1 MEFAGISQKAIDSL
15 VFSPTWKILPLPAL
29 STAEQEKEP
38 RIIIV
43 PPSQAALRQEIADRL
58 PQADVRLLT
67 PQSIDD
73 LARAVAGSAALR
85 LCFVTRTPW
94 RAAVPDEDVSA
105 FFHLLKALGD
115 KPAVKL
121 DVFTDKAVASPLFES
136 VTHPVDGVYV
146 GLAQTL
152 AKERPEW
159 IVRSFSLQ
167 KLTADA
173 LQDLLRASLPTHPG
187 TPVCIAEGRYGVAE
201 MQPTTL
207 SSWPAQSAFRQQGTW
222 LGGKLAEY
230 LAARYLAKLVILGR
244 RPEAHDLLMR
254 LRDLGAVEAH
264 YHSVDLSDRA
274 ALQDVLDQYAVIH
287 GVVHSALVLE
297 DASLAAMSEQTLFN
311 VLRPKVHGAYNL
323 ARALK
328 GRTLDFCLFF
338 SSIQS
343 YIANPGQG
351 NYTAACVAKDAF
363 ADLLHNGLM
372 INSKI
377 INWGFWGSVGVV
389 ASEHYRERMKKL
401 QIGSIEV
408 DEGLSVIERFLVTER
423 RQITVVKASDLVLKR
438 LNIAPHTALQEAM
451 AKNVMVQNVM
461 TQNLETQNVATQ
473 TPPQLKDQE
482 LAAPA
487 TSANLIPAYRT
498 QDPLVARNEAMSA
511 ALQDYARWRLNQTSM
526 PETIAPKF
534 GKLVAAI
541 RSIRAGL
548 SPQREEVI
556 RRYPELQGHIRLLD
570 QCIENLPAILRGET
584 NPLSVIFPDGGFELV
599 EPVYRDNPIA
609 DYFNQVVARIVAN
622 LQKARAGRPLR
633 IIEIGAGTGS
643 TTQFV
648 LPELAP
654 DNVSYTFTDLSFA
667 FLNKARRRFADY
679 PFVEYKICN
688 IEKPHAFEETF
699 DVVIATNVI
708 HATSDLPETLRQVR
722 RLLRDDGVFVLN
734 EITSCQD
741 YATLTFGLTDGWWL
755 SQDAYRIPNSPL
767 LSGDSWRRLIVQAGF
782 QDVDAHGGED
792 QQVIVG
798 FAGAD
803 IQQRRAP
810 QNSAQEEE
818 VSPIEP
824 SQGSAAAQTASQ
836 DGVASQAS
844 IEAFFQQVIAEV
856 LQFDPSEIERDMPF
870 SEMGVDS
877 LISMELLKPIK
888 DKTGYLPAT
897 ILFEYPTIRQ
907 LAEHILTAGL
917 AWREIEVSAEPVA
930 VPVVE
935 KTPLRRDSLAEIMNQ
950 VRAVIADT
958 MMMDPEDVEADT
970 PFQEYGVD
978 SIISLELIHPLKEI
992 FGYQPATVL
1001 FEYPSL
1007 RQLAEYLATTVAT
1020 SSSDEATPDST
1031 PAQSSETGQHAD
1043 SSGADEP
1050 ARDAQSFS
1058 DAPEKSLWRQGDIAI
1073 IGMSARL
1080 PKAQDVGRFWENLR
1094 QGRDCTDVIPAE
1106 RWKQEGFLTD
1116 APLNGRGSYT
1126 NRGAFIDDVDAFDHV
1141 FFNLTPNEAARM
1153 DPQERIMLEQTY
1165 RSMLDAGYTR
1175 KQWAGSDTAV
1185 FVGVMNGDYAWHSPV
1200 ETSTAPATS
1209 LFWSMAN
1216 RASYFFDWR
1225 GPSMA
1230 VDTACSASLTALHLA
1245 CQALKNGDCEQ
1256 AVVGGVNLI
1265 THPRHY
1271 EQLCGLHML
1280 SRSEQCKPFGANAD
1294 GFVDGEGVICLAM
1307 KRAEDAIRDNDRVY
1321 AFIKGSAINAGGRS
1335 NGYTAPNPE
1344 AQASLISKALQAAGV
1359 TPQEVGYVEAHGTG
1373 TELGDPIELRALSK
1387 SYGAAAPQS
1396 IRLGSVKSNVGH
1408 LESAAGLCGVLKAVL
1423 QMRHGEWVPSLHA
1436 EQLNPHLDFT
1446 QTPFLLNRD
1455 RCEWDAAAPRV
1466 SAVSSFGAG
1475 GGNAHVVIQGVAQAL
1490 ASPGTITDT
1499 AQGAT
1504 RREIYVIPLSHHS
1517 SAGLQQTLDCLRDWL
1532 QKEQVDMD
1540 ALAYTLA
1547 CARDHERFRRALVCR
1562 DQADL
1567 IQQLGRDLQMTG
1579 VASRKG
1585 TSGQAQQAS
1594 PQRLTRDNAENVTAM
1609 YEAGDDLPWRDFY
1622 PQRRL
1627 AAVPEY
1633 GFIRHRHWIDSVES
1647 NFKGFH
1653 SLTHAHRINGRAMAP
1668 AAWTLSTLCES
1679 ADDSGFANIMWK
1691 DMITDPHNVE
1701 VIEEG
1706 GRTLFVG
1713 RGGFT
1718 EYCIA
1723 ERTRDENVPQHIST
1737 VLARL
1742 GVENP
1747 LQAIDIDN
1755 APRRSQAEIYGDF
1768 QQRGYDYGAP
1778 LQGIRWAQIRPGLV
1792 RAFLQVDH
1800 DWGQLVSPALLD
1812 AGLQLAILAPA
1823 SAAESSG
1830 YGETAVFMP
1839 YHLGRLVVN
1848 RLPDNE
1854 AVYGY
1859 CLEKTTAQASKAR
1872 RFDFY
1877 FTDRRGEV
1885 LIMME
1890 DMVSVV
1896 VRPHAEDEVDTPPRQ
1911 VLPEPRFE
1919 VFDLS

>member
-1 MEFAGISQKAIDSL
+1 MRDMEFAEISQTAIDTL
-15 VFSPTWKILPLPAL
+15 VFSPEWKILPLAAASEADEL
-29 STAEQEKEP
+29 WV
-38 RIIIV
+38 IIV
-43 PPSQAALRQEIADRL
+43 PPSQAALREEIADYT
-58 PQADVRLLT
+58 PQAEVRLLD
-67 PQSIDD
+67 PQTIDD
-73 LARAVAGSAALR
+73 LARAVDKKTALR

-105 FFHLLKALGD
+105 FFSLLKALRD

-159 IVRSFSLQ
+159 TVRSFSLH
-167 KLTADA
+167 KLTPDTLLEA
-173 LQDLLRASLPTHPG
+173 LRAPLPTLLG
-187 TPVCIAEGRYGVAE
+187 WPVCLADGRYGVAD

-207 SSWPAQSAFRQQGTW
+207 SPWPAQSAFRQQGTYVILGGAGG

-230 LAARYLAKLVILGR
+230 LAARYQARLVILGR
-244 RPEAHDLLMR
+244 RSEAHDLLMR
-254 LRDLGAVEAH
+254 LRDLGAAEAH

-274 ALQDVLDQYAVIH
+274 ALQTVLDQYAVIH

-311 VLRPKVHGAYNL
+311 VLRPKVHGTYNL
-323 ARALK
+323 VRALK

-372 INSKI
+372 INSKV
-377 INWGFWGSVGVV
+377 INWGYWGSVGVV
-389 ASEHYRERMKKL
+389 ASETYRERMKKL

-408 DEGLSVIERFLVTER
+408 DEGLAVIERFLVTER
-423 RQITVVKASDLVLKR
+423 RQITVVKASDLALKR
-438 LNIAPHTALQEAM
+438 LHIAPHTAAQKLM
-451 AKNVMVQNVM
+451 PQNVM
-461 TQNLETQNVATQ
+461 AHIS
-473 TPPQLKDQE
+473 PQLKAQE
-482 LAAPA
+482 PTAPSIGA
-487 TSANLIPAYRT
+487 DLIPAYRI
-498 QDPLVARNEAMSA
+498 QDPLVARNKAMSA
-511 ALQDYARWRLNQTSM
+511 ALQEYARWRLSQVSM

-534 GKLVAAI
+534 GKLAAAL
-541 RSIRAGL
+541 RSIRAGH
-548 SPQREEVI
+548 SPSREQVI
-556 RRYPELQGHIRLLD
+556 DLYPELKGHIRLLD
-570 QCIENLPAILRGET
+570 QCIDNLPAILRGET

-648 LPELAP
+648 LPELTP

-688 IEKPHAFEETF
+688 IEKPPAFEQPF

-722 RLLRDDGVFVLN
+722 RLLADDGVFVLN

-755 SQDAYRIPNSPL
+755 SQDPYRIPNSPL
-767 LSGDSWRRLIVQAGF
+767 LSGDSWRRLMLQAGF
-782 QDVDAHGGED
+782 QGVDAHGGKD
-792 QQVIVG
+792 QQVMVG

-803 IQQRRAP
+803 TQQGALSQNTAP
-810 QNSAQEEE
+810 QTEA
-818 VSPIEP
+818 VPIEP
-824 SQGSAAAQTASQ
+824 SHDSAAEQSASQ
-836 DGVASQAS
+836 TGVASQAS
-844 IEAFFQQVIAEV
+844 IEAFLQQAIAEV

-888 DKTGYLPAT
+888 EKAGYLPAT

-907 LAEHILTAGL
+907 LAEYVVASGL
-917 AWREIEVSAEPVA
+917 AWNEGATNQAPTAALTAEETA
-930 VPVVE
+930 VM
-935 KTPLRRDSLAEIMNQ
+935 PLGRDSLTEIMNQ

-958 MMMDPEDVEADT
+958 MMMEPGDVEADT

-978 SIISLELIHPLKEI
+978 SIISLELIRPLKEI
-992 FGYQPATVL
+992 FGYLPATVL

-1007 RQLAEYLATTVAT
+1007 RQLADYLATTVAT
-1020 SSSDEATPDST
+1020 SPSGEITPENT
-1031 PAQSSETGQHAD
+1031 PAQVSETGEYGGN
-1043 SSGADEP
+1043 SGTDE
-1050 ARDAQSFS
+1050 RDWDAQPSS
-1058 DAPEKSLWRQGDIAI
+1058 DAPEKPLWRPGDIAI
-1073 IGMSARL
+1073 VGMAARL
-1080 PKAQDVGRFWENLR
+1080 PKAQDVARFWDNLR
-1094 QGRDCTDVIPAE
+1094 QGRDCTDVIPME

-1126 NRGAFIDDVDAFDHV
+1126 NRGAFVDDVDAFDHV

-1185 FVGVMNGDYAWHSPV
+1185 FVGVMNGDYAWHTPAQ
-1200 ETSTAPATS
+1200 TTTAPATS

-1271 EQLCGLHML
+1271 ELLCGLHML

-1294 GFVDGEGVICLAM
+1294 GFVDGEGVVCLVV
-1307 KRAEDAIRDNDRVY
+1307 KRAEDAIRDKDRVY

-1335 NGYTAPNPE
+1335 NGYTAPNPD
-1344 AQASLISKALQAAGV
+1344 AQAALIGKALRAAGV
-1359 TPQEVGYVEAHGTG
+1359 SPQEVGYVEAHGTG

-1387 SYGAAAPQS
+1387 SYGDAAPQS
-1396 IRLGSVKSNVGH
+1396 IRLGSVKSNIGH

-1423 QMRHGEWVPSLHA
+1423 QMHHCEWVPSLHA

-1446 QTPFLLNRD
+1446 QTPFLLNREL
-1455 RCEWDAAAPRV
+1455 RVWYATAPRV
-1466 SAVSSFGAG
+1466 STVSSFGAG
-1475 GGNAHVVIQGVAQAL
+1475 GGNAHVVIQGVAQASVD
-1490 ASPGTITDT
+1490 AAPPAARDS
-1499 AQGAT
+1499 
-1504 RREIYVIPLSHHS
+1504 YVIPLSHHCN
-1517 SAGLQQTLDCLRDWL
+1517 AGLQQTMDSLREWL
-1532 QKEQVDMD
+1532 LGRQVDMD

-1547 CARDHERFRRALVCR
+1547 CARDHDRFRRALVCR

-1567 IQQLGRDLQMTG
+1567 IEQLGQDLQVVTA
-1579 VASRKG
+1579 ASREDA
-1585 TSGQAQQAS
+1585 SGPLQEQP
-1594 PQRLTRDNAENVTAM
+1594 PQRLARENAERVAAL
-1609 YEAGDDLPWRDFY
+1609 YEAGDDLPWCDFY

-1627 AAVPEY
+1627 AAVPPY
-1633 GFIRHRHWIDSVES
+1633 VFIRHRHWIDSVES
-1647 NFKGFH
+1647 NFKGFT
-1653 SLTHAHRINGRAMAP
+1653 SLTQAHRINGRAMAP

-1679 ADDSGFANIMWK
+1679 ADDGGFANIMWK
-1691 DMITDPHNVE
+1691 DKITDPQWVD

-1706 GRTLFVG
+1706 ERTLFVG
-1713 RGGFT
+1713 RDGYT
-1718 EYCIA
+1718 QYCSA
-1723 ERTRDENVPQHIST
+1723 ERTPDVSAPANIAA

-1742 GVENP
+1742 GMENPPNP
-1747 LQAIDIDN
+1747 LQEMGAI
-1755 APRRSQAEIYGDF
+1755 PRRSQAQIYADF
-1768 QQRGYDYGAP
+1768 KQRGYDYGAP
-1778 LQGIRWAQIRPGLV
+1778 LQGIRWAQVKPGLV
-1792 RAFLQVDH
+1792 RALLQVDH
-1800 DWGQLVSPALLD
+1800 DWGRLVSPALLD
-1812 AGLQLAILAPA
+1812 SGLQLAIL
-1823 SAAESSG
+1823 SAGSDAESSG
-1830 YGETAVFMP
+1830 EGTVFMP
-1839 YHLGRLVVN
+1839 YHLGRLVVK

-1859 CLEKTTAQASKAR
+1859 CLERASGQASKAR

-1885 LIMME
+1885 LILLE

-1896 VRPHAEDEVDTPPRQ
+1896 VRPHAEDEVDTRPRQ
-1911 VLPEPRFE
+1911 VRPEPRFE
-1919 VFDLS
+1919 VFELS

>member
-1 MEFAGISQKAIDSL
+1 MEFAGISQTAIDSL
-15 VFSPTWKILPLPAL
+15 VFSPAWKILPLPAV
-29 STAEQEKEP
+29 STAEQIKEQEKEP

-173 LQDLLRASLPTHPG
+173 LQDLLRVSLPTRAG
-187 TPVCIAEGRYGVAE
+187 TPVCIADGRYGVAE

-207 SSWPAQSAFRQQGTW
+207 SPWPAQSAFRQQGTYVILGGAGG

-230 LAARYLAKLVILGR
+230 LAARYQAKLVILGR

-264 YHSVDLSDRA
+264 YHSVDLGDRA
-274 ALQDVLDQYAVIH
+274 ALQAVLDQYAVIH

-372 INSKI
+372 INSKV

-408 DEGLSVIERFLVTER
+408 DEGLAVIERFLVTER
-423 RQITVVKASDLVLKR
+423 RQITVVKASDLALKR
-438 LNIAPHTALQEAM
+438 LNITPHVI
-451 AKNVMVQNVM
+451 NQN
-461 TQNLETQNVATQ
+461 T
-473 TPPQLKDQE
+473 TP
-482 LAAPA
+482 
-487 TSANLIPAYRT
+487 ANGSNADLIPAYRT

-511 ALQDYARWRLNQTSM
+511 ALQEYARWRLSQTPM
-526 PETIAPKF
+526 PEAIAPKF
-534 GKLVAAI
+534 GKLAAAL
-541 RSIRAGL
+541 RSIRAGH

-556 RRYPELQGHIRLLD
+556 HRYPELQGHIRLLD

-654 DNVSYTFTDLSFA
+654 DHVSYTFTDLSFA

-688 IEKPHAFEETF
+688 IEKPPAFEEPF

-708 HATSDLPETLRQVR
+708 HATSDLPETLCQVR

-767 LSGDSWRRLIVQAGF
+767 LSGDSWRRLILQAGF
-782 QDVDAHGGED
+782 QGVDAHGGED

-803 IQQRRAP
+803 AQQGAVSENTAP
-810 QNSAQEEE
+810 QAEAA
-818 VSPIEP
+818 PIEP

-844 IEAFFQQVIAEV
+844 IEAFLQQVIAEV

-888 DKTGYLPAT
+888 EKTGYLPAT

-907 LAEHILTAGL
+907 LAEHILTSGL
-917 AWREIEVSAEPVA
+917 AWREGESSAAPTA
-930 VPVVE
+930 APVVE
-935 KTPLRRDSLAEIMNQ
+935 DTLPSRDSLAEIMNQ
-950 VRAVIADT
+950 VRTVIADT
-958 MMMDPEDVEADT
+958 MMMEPEDVEADT

-978 SIISLELIHPLKEI
+978 SIISLELIRPLKEI
-992 FGYQPATVL
+992 FGYLPATVL

-1020 SSSDEATPDST
+1020 SPSEETASDST
-1031 PAQSSETGQHAD
+1031 PAQSSETDQHA
-1043 SSGADEP
+1043 GNRVVDEP
-1050 ARDAQSFS
+1050 ERDAQLSS
-1058 DAPEKSLWRQGDIAI
+1058 DATEKSLWRPGDIAI

-1080 PKAQDVGRFWENLR
+1080 PKARDVAHFWENLR

-1126 NRGAFIDDVDAFDHV
+1126 NRGAFVDDVDAFDHV

-1185 FVGVMNGDYAWHSPV
+1185 FVGVMNGDYAWHTPV

-1344 AQASLISKALQAAGV
+1344 AQAALIGKALQAAGV

-1423 QMRHGEWVPSLHA
+1423 QMQHGEWVPSLHA

-1446 QTPFLLNRD
+1446 QTPFLLNRE

-1499 AQGAT
+1499 AQVAT
-1504 RREIYVIPLSHHS
+1504 RQEIYVIPLSHHS
-1517 SAGLQQTLDCLRDWL
+1517 SAGLQQTLDGLRDWL
-1532 QKEQVDMD
+1532 QKGQVDMD

-1585 TSGQAQQAS
+1585 TSGQAQQAA
-1594 PQRLTRDNAENVTAM
+1594 PQRLTRDNAENVAAM
-1609 YEAGDDLPWRDFY
+1609 YEAGNDLPWRDFY

-1633 GFIRHRHWIDSVES
+1633 VFIRHRHWIDSVES

-1653 SLTHAHRINGRAMAP
+1653 SLTQAHRINGRTMAP
-1668 AAWTLSTLCES
+1668 AAWTLSTLCDS
-1679 ADDSGFANIMWK
+1679 ADDGGFANIMWK

-1718 EYCIA
+1718 EYCSA

-1742 GVENP
+1742 GMENP
-1747 LQAIDIDN
+1747 LQAKDINN

-1800 DWGQLVSPALLD
+1800 DWGRLVSPALLD

-1830 YGETAVFMP
+1830 DGVTAVFMP

-1885 LIMME
+1885 LIMLE

-1896 VRPHAEDEVDTPPRQ
+1896 VRPHAEDEVDTRPRQ
-1911 VLPEPRFE
+1911 VRPEPRFE

>member
-1 MEFAGISQKAIDSL
+1 MEFAGISQTAIDSL
-15 VFSPTWKILPLPAL
+15 VFSPAWKILPLPVA
-29 STAEQEKEP
+29 SEEEKGP
-38 RIIIV
+38 LIIIV
-43 PPSQAALRQEIADRL
+43 PPSQAVLRQEIADRL
-58 PQADVRLLT
+58 PLADVRLLT

-73 LARAVAGSAALR
+73 LTRAVAGSAALR
-85 LCFVTRTPW
+85 LCFVTRTLW
-94 RAAVPDEDVSA
+94 RVAVSDEDVSA

-159 IVRSFSLQ
+159 TVRIFSLQ

-173 LQDLLRASLPTHPG
+173 LQDLLRISLPTRPG
-187 TPVCIAEGRYGVAE
+187 TPLCIAEGRYGVAE

-207 SSWPAQSAFRQQGTW
+207 SPWPVQSAFRQQGTYLILGGAGG

-230 LAARYLAKLVILGR
+230 LAARYQAKLVILGR

-254 LRDLGAVEAH
+254 LRGLGAAEAH

-274 ALQDVLDQYAVIH
+274 ALQAVLDQYAVIH

-323 ARALK
+323 ARVLK

-363 ADLLHNGLM
+363 SDLLHNGLM
-372 INSKI
+372 INSKV

-401 QIGSIEV
+401 QIGSIDV
-408 DEGLSVIERFLVTER
+408 DEGLAVIERFLVTER
-423 RQITVVKASDLVLKR
+423 RQITVVKASDLALKR
-438 LNIAPHTALQEAM
+438 LNIAPHSVLQEAM
-451 AKNVMVQNVM
+451 VKNV
-461 TQNLETQNVATQ
+461 TIQ
-473 TPPQLKDQE
+473 TSPQLRDQ
-482 LAAPA
+482 APA
-487 TSANLIPAYRT
+487 VSETGDDLIPVYRT

-511 ALQDYARWRLNQTSM
+511 ALQEYARWRLSQTPM
-526 PETIAPKF
+526 PEAIVPKF
-534 GKLVAAI
+534 GKLAAAL
-541 RSIRAGL
+541 RSIRAGH
-548 SPQREEVI
+548 SPERAEVI
-556 RRYPELQGHIRLLD
+556 RRYPELQGHIHLLD

-609 DYFNQVVARIVAN
+609 DYFNQVVARCVAN
-622 LQKARAGRPLR
+622 LQKARSGRFLR

-654 DNVSYTFTDLSFA
+654 GNVSYTFTDLSFA

-688 IEKPHAFEETF
+688 IEKPPAFEELF

-708 HATSDLPETLRQVR
+708 HATSDLPESLRQVR

-755 SQDAYRIPNSPL
+755 SQDSYRIPNSPL
-767 LSGDSWRRLIVQAGF
+767 LSGDSWRRLILQAGF
-782 QDVDAHGGED
+782 QGVDAHGGEE

-803 IQQRRAP
+803 IQQRHAP
-810 QNSAQEEE
+810 QNSAQEVE
-818 VSPIEP
+818 VSRIE
-824 SQGSAAAQTASQ
+824 SSHDSAAAQTASQ
-836 DGVASQAS
+836 DGGASQAS
-844 IEAFFQQVIAEV
+844 IEGFLQAVIADV

-870 SEMGVDS
+870 SEMGIDS
-877 LISMELLKPIK
+877 LISMELLKPVK
-888 DKTGYLPAT
+888 EKTGYLPAT

-907 LAEHILTAGL
+907 LAEHILTSGL
-917 AWREIEVSAEPVA
+917 TWREGEARAEPVA
-930 VPVVE
+930 VPVVK
-935 KTPLRRDSLAEIMNQ
+935 KTPPSWDSLAEIMNQ

-958 MMMDPEDVEADT
+958 MMMEPEDVEADT

-978 SIISLELIHPLKEI
+978 SIISLELIRPLKEI
-992 FGYQPATVL
+992 FGYLPATVL

-1007 RQLAEYLATTVAT
+1007 RQLAEYLATSFSGET
-1020 SSSDEATPDST
+1020 TPDISS
-1031 PAQSSETGQHAD
+1031 AQASETSQHAD
-1043 SSGADEP
+1043 NSVVDERARDTQSSSG
-1050 ARDAQSFS
+1050 
-1058 DAPEKSLWRQGDIAI
+1058 APEKSLWRPGDMAI

-1080 PKAQDVGRFWENLR
+1080 PKAQDVERFWDNLR

-1106 RWKQEGFLTD
+1106 RWKQEVFLTD

-1141 FFNLTPNEAARM
+1141 FFNLTPNEAARI

-1185 FVGVMNGDYAWHSPV
+1185 FVGVMNGDYAWHTPV
-1200 ETSTAPATS
+1200 KTSTAPVTS

-1294 GFVDGEGVICLAM
+1294 GFVDGEGVICLVM

-1344 AQASLISKALQAAGV
+1344 AQAALIGKALQAAGV
-1359 TPQEVGYVEAHGTG
+1359 SAQEVGYVEAHGTG

-1423 QMRHGEWVPSLHA
+1423 QMRYGEWVPSLHA

-1446 QTPFLLNRD
+1446 QTPFMLNRA

-1490 ASPGTITDT
+1490 ASSGTITDT

-1504 RREIYVIPLSHHS
+1504 RHEIYVIPLSHHS
-1517 SAGLQQTLDCLRDWL
+1517 SAGLQQTLDGLRDWL
-1532 QKEQVDMD
+1532 QKGPVDMD

-1562 DQADL
+1562 DQTDL

-1579 VASRKG
+1579 VESQKG
-1585 TSGQAQQAS
+1585 ASGQAQQAS
-1594 PQRLTRDNAENVTAM
+1594 PQRLTRDNAESVAAI
-1609 YEAGDDLPWRDFY
+1609 YEAGNDLPWRDYY
-1622 PQRRL
+1622 PQRQL

-1633 GFIRHRHWIDSVES
+1633 VFIRHRHWIDSVES
-1647 NFKGFH
+1647 NFTGFH
-1653 SLTHAHRINGRAMAP
+1653 SLTQAHRINGRTMAP
-1668 AAWTLSTLCES
+1668 AAWTLSILCER
-1679 ADDSGFANIMWK
+1679 ADDGGFANIMWK
-1691 DMITDPHNVE
+1691 DLITDPHNVE

-1706 GRTLFVG
+1706 DRTLFVG

-1718 EYCIA
+1718 EHCSA
-1723 ERTRDENVPQHIST
+1723 ERIRDESVPQHIST

-1742 GVENP
+1742 DRENP

-1755 APRRSQAEIYGDF
+1755 APRCSQAEIYGDF
-1768 QQRGYDYGAP
+1768 KQRGYDYGAP
-1778 LQGIRWAQIRPGLV
+1778 LQGIRWAQIRPGLI
-1792 RAFLQVDH
+1792 RAFLYVDH
-1800 DWGQLVSPALLD
+1800 DWGRLVSPALLD

-1823 SAAESSG
+1823 GAAEKNG
-1830 YGETAVFMP
+1830 DAETAVFMP
-1839 YHLGRLVVN
+1839 YYLERLVVN

-1877 FTDRRGEV
+1877 FTDRQGEV
-1885 LIMME
+1885 LIMLE

-1896 VRPHAEDEVDTPPRQ
+1896 VRPHAEDEVDTRPRQ
-1911 VLPEPRFE
+1911 VRPEPRFE

>member
-1 MEFAGISQKAIDSL
+1 MEFAGISQTAIDSL
-15 VFSPTWKILPLPAL
+15 VFSPEWKTLPLPA
-29 STAEQEKEP
+29 APEDEVEEEQQP

-43 PPSQAALRQEIADRL
+43 PPSQAALRQEIAERS
-58 PQADVRLLT
+58 PQADVRLLN

-73 LARAVAGSAALR
+73 LARAVAGNAALR

-105 FFHLLKALGD
+105 FFQLLKALGD

-121 DVFTDKAVASPLFES
+121 DVFTDKAVACPLFDS

-159 IVRSFSLQ
+159 TVRSFSLQ
-167 KLTADA
+167 KLTADV
-173 LQDLLRASLPTHPG
+173 LQDLLRISLPTLPG
-187 TPVCIAEGRYGVAE
+187 TPVCIADGRYGVAD

-207 SSWPAQSAFRQQGTW
+207 RPWPAQSAFRQQGTYVILGGAGG

-230 LAARYLAKLVILGR
+230 LAARYQAKLVILGR
-244 RPEAHDLLMR
+244 RPEAQDLLMR
-254 LRDLGAVEAH
+254 LRDLGAAEAR
-264 YHSVDLSDRA
+264 YHSVDLGDRA
-274 ALQDVLDQYAVIH
+274 ALQAVLDRYAVIH

-297 DASLAAMSEQTLFN
+297 DASLTAMSEQTLFN

-372 INSKI
+372 INSKV

-408 DEGLSVIERFLVTER
+408 DEGLAVIERFLVTEG
-423 RQITVVKASDLVLKR
+423 RQITVVKASDLALKR
-438 LNIAPHTALQEAM
+438 LHITPHAINQNTTNQKTTNQNTTVINQNI
-451 AKNVMVQNVM
+451 
-461 TQNLETQNVATQ
+461 
-473 TPPQLKDQE
+473 TPASGAD
-482 LAAPA
+482 AD
-487 TSANLIPAYRT
+487 LIPAYRT

-511 ALQDYARWRLNQTSM
+511 ALQEYARWRLGQTSM
-526 PETIAPKF
+526 PEAIAPKF
-534 GKLVAAI
+534 GKLAAAL
-541 RSIRAGL
+541 RSIKAGH
-548 SPQREEVI
+548 SPQREEVV

-609 DYFNQVVARIVAN
+609 DYFNQVAARIVAN

-648 LPELAP
+648 LPQLTP

-688 IEKPHAFEETF
+688 IEKPPAFEEPF

-755 SQDAYRIPNSPL
+755 SQDSYRIPNSPL
-767 LSGDSWRRLIVQAGF
+767 LSGDSWRRLILQAGF
-782 QDVDAHGGED
+782 QGVDAHGGED

-798 FAGAD
+798 FAGAAM
-803 IQQRRAP
+803 QQSAAP
-810 QNSAQEEE
+810 QKTALQAQDFPPEET
-818 VSPIEP
+818 
-824 SQGSAAAQTASQ
+824 SQADAKPAQTAPQ
-836 DGVASQAS
+836 EGVASQAS
-844 IEAFFQQVIAEV
+844 IEAFLQAVIAEV

-888 DKTGYLPAT
+888 EKTGYLPAT

-917 AWREIEVSAEPVA
+917 GWSERETSAAPVA
-930 VPVVE
+930 PQVAVE
-935 KTPLRRDSLAEIMNQ
+935 ETPPKQDSLAEIMNQ

-958 MMMDPEDVEADT
+958 MMMEPEDVEADT

-978 SIISLELIHPLKEI
+978 SIISLELIRPLKEI
-992 FGYQPATVL
+992 FGYLPATVL
-1001 FEYPSL
+1001 FEYPNL

-1020 SSSDEATPDST
+1020 A
-1031 PAQSSETGQHAD
+1031 SSEEVAAD
-1043 SSGADEP
+1043 SATAQVSKASELPDDHNDP
-1050 ARDAQSFS
+1050 DAQLSPV
-1058 DAPEKSLWRQGDIAI
+1058 DPAALLWRPGDIAI

-1080 PKAQDVGRFWENLR
+1080 PKAQDVARFWDNLR

-1106 RWKQEGFLTD
+1106 RWKQEGFLTE

-1185 FVGVMNGDYAWHSPV
+1185 FVGVMNGDYAWHTPV
-1200 ETSTAPATS
+1200 QTTTAPATS

-1294 GFVDGEGVICLAM
+1294 GFVDGEGVVCLVM
-1307 KRAEDAIRDNDRVY
+1307 KRAEDAMRDNDRVY
-1321 AFIKGSAINAGGRS
+1321 GFIKGSAINAGGRS

-1344 AQASLISKALQAAGV
+1344 AQAALIGKALQAAGV
-1359 TPQEVGYVEAHGTG
+1359 SAQEVGYVEAHGTG

-1387 SYGAAAPQS
+1387 SYAAAAPQS

-1423 QMRHGEWVPSLHA
+1423 QMHHGEWVPSLHA
-1436 EQLNPHLDFT
+1436 EQLNPHLDFA
-1446 QTPFLLNRD
+1446 QTPFQLNRE
-1455 RCEWDAAAPRV
+1455 RRAWDPAAPRV

-1475 GGNAHVVIQGVAQAL
+1475 GGNAHVVIQGVAQA
-1490 ASPGTITDT
+1490 SPRTLSDA
-1499 AQGAT
+1499 AQSAT
-1504 RREIYVIPLSHHS
+1504 QPEIYVIPLSHHS
-1517 SAGLQQTLDCLRDWL
+1517 SAGLQQTLDGLREWL
-1532 QKEQVDMD
+1532 QGQQVDMD

-1579 VASRKG
+1579 VASQKE

-1594 PQRLTRDNAENVTAM
+1594 PQQLTHDNAESVAAL
-1609 YEAGDDLPWRDFY
+1609 YEAGNDLPWREFY

-1633 GFIRHRHWIDSVES
+1633 VFIRHRHWIDSVES

-1653 SLTHAHRINGRAMAP
+1653 SLTQAHRINGRTMAP
-1668 AAWTLSTLCES
+1668 AAWTLSTLCEN
-1679 ADDSGFANIMWK
+1679 ADEGGFVNIMWK
-1691 DMITDPHNVE
+1691 DMITDPHKVE

-1718 EYCIA
+1718 QYCSA
-1723 ERTRDENVPQHIST
+1723 ERTQDVSAPQNISA

-1742 GVENP
+1742 GMENP
-1747 LQAIDIDN
+1747 LQAMDIDN
-1755 APRRSQAEIYGDF
+1755 APRRPQAEIYAGF
-1768 QQRGYDYGAP
+1768 KQRGYDYGQP
-1778 LQGIRWAQIRPGLV
+1778 LQGIRWAHIRPGLV

-1812 AGLQLAILAPA
+1812 AGLQLAILAPEGSTA
-1823 SAAESSG
+1823 NTG
-1830 YGETAVFMP
+1830 GGEKAVFMP
-1839 YHLGRLVVN
+1839 YHLGRLAVN

-1854 AVYGY
+1854 AVYAY
-1859 CLEKTTAQASKAR
+1859 CLEKTSAQASKAR

-1877 FTDRRGEV
+1877 FTDRRGDV
-1885 LIMME
+1885 LIMLE

-1896 VRPHAEDEVDTPPRQ
+1896 ARPHTEDDVDTRPRQ
-1911 VLPEPRFE
+1911 VRPEPRFE